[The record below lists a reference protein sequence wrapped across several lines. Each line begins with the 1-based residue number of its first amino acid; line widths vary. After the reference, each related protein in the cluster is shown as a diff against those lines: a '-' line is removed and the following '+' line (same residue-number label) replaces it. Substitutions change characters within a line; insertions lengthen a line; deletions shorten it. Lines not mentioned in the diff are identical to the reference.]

1 METRKIMSTK
11 ERKIRNLDRA
21 IAFWCIVITEIILIA
36 QNHTTLLMT
45 AANEF
50 SAVKNV
56 NFLLAIVAFIY
67 SIFTNIVSK
76 TFILILIYIPI
87 RISTVEKVKK
97 NMRYKV
103 VDNIEYYR
111 DKFESI
117 SPAEMSLILDLE
129 IEIER
134 KKDISATLLS
144 LNIKGLLDFEDDK
157 IKLKN
162 SGNLENLKPSER
174 YLFEALKDGTLDGMD
189 MSNWEKVC
197 IKEAMDD
204 GYIINAKQKRKF
216 FWKSTL
222 LLILAILMLF
232 YSIGKFTK
240 NIDEYSK
247 NVNEVQEEMG
257 TINSNLEKIVGKD
270 DKQLTNEDEIKLKE
284 EYLPIAKDA
293 IGKIGEPLV
302 LGLMIIGSIALIIG
316 LIFYKIARIAIYKS
330 GYGENKYER
339 TKEGKVL
346 AEQIAAMQRYI
357 HEFSLLSDMEKEQVK
372 LWEEFLVYAI
382 VLEENEEIVS
392 NIFSYKNVKMYSFI

>member
-129 IEIER
+129 IER

-247 NVNEVQEEMG
+247 DVNEVQEEMG

>member
-129 IEIER
+129 IER

-174 YLFEALKDGTLDGMD
+174 YLFEALKDGTLEGMD

-232 YSIGKFTK
+232 YSSGKFTK

>member
-56 NFLLAIVAFIY
+56 NFILAIVAFIY

-87 RISTVEKVKK
+87 RISTVGKVKK

-117 SPAEMSLILDLE
+117 SPAEMSLILDL
-129 IEIER
+129 EIER

-247 NVNEVQEEMG
+247 AVNEVQEEME
-257 TINSNLEKIVGKD
+257 TINGNLEKIVGKD

-284 EYLPIAKDA
+284 EYMPIAKDA

-339 TKEGKVL
+339 TKEGKILV
-346 AEQIAAMQRYI
+346 EQIAAMQRYI

-392 NIFSYKNVKMYSFI
+392 NIFLYKNVKMYSFI

>member
-56 NFLLAIVAFIY
+56 NFLLAIVDFIY

-117 SPAEMSLILDLE
+117 SPAEMSLILDL
-129 IEIER
+129 EIER

-247 NVNEVQEEMG
+247 AVNEVQEEME

>member
-1 METRKIMSTK
+1 METRKIMSTE

-97 NMRYKV
+97 NMKYKV

-111 DKFESI
+111 DKYESI
-117 SPAEMSLILDLE
+117 SPAEMSLVLDL
-129 IEIER
+129 EIER

-157 IKLKN
+157 IKIN
-162 SGNLENLKPSER
+162 NTGNLENLKPSER

-257 TINSNLEKIVGKD
+257 TINSNLEKIVSKD
-270 DKQLTNEDEIKLKE
+270 DKQLKNEDEIKLKE
-284 EYLPIAKDA
+284 EYLPIAKNA

>member
-117 SPAEMSLILDLE
+117 SPAEMSLILDL
-129 IEIER
+129 EIER

-257 TINSNLEKIVGKD
+257 TINSNLEKIVGKN

-316 LIFYKIARIAIYKS
+316 LIFYKIARIVIYKS

-346 AEQIAAMQRYI
+346 VEQIAAMQRYI

>member
-1 METRKIMSTK
+1 MKTRKIMSTK

-129 IEIER
+129 IER

-247 NVNEVQEEMG
+247 NVNEVHEEMG

-346 AEQIAAMQRYI
+346 VEQIAAMQRYI

>member
-1 METRKIMSTK
+1 MKTRKIMSTE

-117 SPAEMSLILDLE
+117 SPAEMSLILDL
-129 IEIER
+129 EIER

-302 LGLMIIGSIALIIG
+302 LVLMIIGSIALIIG

-346 AEQIAAMQRYI
+346 VEQIAAMQRYI

>member
-117 SPAEMSLILDLE
+117 SPAEMSLILDL
-129 IEIER
+129 EIER

-346 AEQIAAMQRYI
+346 VEQIAAMQRYI

-372 LWEEFLVYAI
+372 LWEEFSVYAI

>member
-21 IAFWCIVITEIILIA
+21 IAFWCVVITEIILIA

-129 IEIER
+129 IER

-204 GYIINAKQKRKF
+204 GYIINAKQKRNF
-216 FWKSTL
+216 FWKSTII
-222 LLILAILMLF
+222 LIL
-232 YSIGKFTK
+232 
-240 NIDEYSK
+240 
-247 NVNEVQEEMG
+247 
-257 TINSNLEKIVGKD
+257 
-270 DKQLTNEDEIKLKE
+270 EI
-284 EYLPIAKDA
+284 
-293 IGKIGEPLV
+293 
-302 LGLMIIGSIALIIG
+302 
-316 LIFYKIARIAIYKS
+316 IY
-330 GYGENKYER
+330 
-339 TKEGKVL
+339 TL
-346 AEQIAAMQRYI
+346 
-357 HEFSLLSDMEKEQVK
+357 
-372 LWEEFLVYAI
+372 
-382 VLEENEEIVS
+382 
-392 NIFSYKNVKMYSFI
+392 

>member
-1 METRKIMSTK
+1 MKTRKIMSTK

-129 IEIER
+129 IER

-204 GYIINAKQKRKF
+204 GYIINAKQKRKS

-346 AEQIAAMQRYI
+346 VEQIAAMQRYI

>member
-21 IAFWCIVITEIILIA
+21 IAFWCVVITEIILIA

-117 SPAEMSLILDLE
+117 SPAEMSLILDL
-129 IEIER
+129 EIER

>member
-1 METRKIMSTK
+1 METRKIMSTE

-129 IEIER
+129 IER

-232 YSIGKFTK
+232 CSIGKFTK

-346 AEQIAAMQRYI
+346 VEQIAAMQRYI

>member
-1 METRKIMSTK
+1 MKTRKIMSTK

-21 IAFWCIVITEIILIA
+21 IAFGCIVITEIILIA

-117 SPAEMSLILDLE
+117 SPAEMSLILDL
-129 IEIER
+129 EIER

-346 AEQIAAMQRYI
+346 VEQIAAMQRYI

>member
-1 METRKIMSTK
+1 METRKIMSTE

-117 SPAEMSLILDLE
+117 SPAEMSLILDL
-129 IEIER
+129 EIER

>member
-21 IAFWCIVITEIILIA
+21 IAFWCVVITEIILIA

-129 IEIER
+129 IER

-144 LNIKGLLDFEDDK
+144 LNIKGLLDFEGDK

-247 NVNEVQEEMG
+247 AVNEVQEEMG
-257 TINSNLEKIVGKD
+257 TINSNLEKIVGKN

-346 AEQIAAMQRYI
+346 VEQIAAMQRYI

>member
-1 METRKIMSTK
+1 MKTRKIMSTK

-117 SPAEMSLILDLE
+117 SPAEMSLILDL
-129 IEIER
+129 EIER

>member
-1 METRKIMSTK
+1 METRKIMSTE

-129 IEIER
+129 IER

-247 NVNEVQEEMG
+247 AVNEVQEEMG

-346 AEQIAAMQRYI
+346 VEQIAAMQRYI

-392 NIFSYKNVKMYSFI
+392 NIFSYKNVKRYSFI

>member
-117 SPAEMSLILDLE
+117 SPAEMSLILDL
-129 IEIER
+129 EIER

-257 TINSNLEKIVGKD
+257 TINSNLEKIVGKN

-346 AEQIAAMQRYI
+346 VEQIAAMQRYI

>member
-117 SPAEMSLILDLE
+117 SPAEMSLILDL
-129 IEIER
+129 EIER

-346 AEQIAAMQRYI
+346 VEQIAAMQRYI

>member
-67 SIFTNIVSK
+67 SIYTNIVSK

-87 RISTVEKVKK
+87 RISTVGKVKK

-117 SPAEMSLILDLE
+117 SPAEMSLILDL
-129 IEIER
+129 EIER

-247 NVNEVQEEMG
+247 AVNEVQEEME
-257 TINSNLEKIVGKD
+257 TINGNLEKIVGKD
-270 DKQLTNEDEIKLKE
+270 DKQLKNEDEIKLKE
-284 EYLPIAKDA
+284 EYMPIAKDA

-339 TKEGKVL
+339 TKEGKILV
-346 AEQIAAMQRYI
+346 EQIAAMQRYI

-392 NIFSYKNVKMYSFI
+392 NIFSYKNVKMYRFI

>member
-1 METRKIMSTK
+1 METRKIMPTK

-67 SIFTNIVSK
+67 SIFTNIMSK

-117 SPAEMSLILDLE
+117 SPAEMSLILDL
-129 IEIER
+129 EIER

-257 TINSNLEKIVGKD
+257 TINSNLEKIVGKN

>member
-117 SPAEMSLILDLE
+117 SPAEMSLILDL
-129 IEIER
+129 EIER

>member
-129 IEIER
+129 IER

-162 SGNLENLKPSER
+162 SGNLGNLKPSER
-174 YLFEALKDGTLDGMD
+174 YLFEALKDGTLDRMD

-247 NVNEVQEEMG
+247 DVNEVQEEMG

-346 AEQIAAMQRYI
+346 VEQIAAMQRYI

-392 NIFSYKNVKMYSFI
+392 NIFSYKNVKMYNFI

>member
-56 NFLLAIVAFIY
+56 NFILAIVAFIY

-87 RISTVEKVKK
+87 RISTVGKVKK

-117 SPAEMSLILDLE
+117 SPAEMSLILDL
-129 IEIER
+129 EIER

-247 NVNEVQEEMG
+247 AVNEVQEEME

-284 EYLPIAKDA
+284 EYMPIAKDA

-339 TKEGKVL
+339 TKEGKILV
-346 AEQIAAMQRYI
+346 EQIAAMQRYI

>member
-21 IAFWCIVITEIILIA
+21 IAFWCVVITEIILIA

-129 IEIER
+129 IER

-144 LNIKGLLDFEDDK
+144 LNIKGLLDFEGDK

-247 NVNEVQEEMG
+247 AVNEVQEEMG

-346 AEQIAAMQRYI
+346 VEQIAAMQRYI

>member
-129 IEIER
+129 IER

-174 YLFEALKDGTLDGMD
+174 YLFEALKDGTLEGMD

>member
-1 METRKIMSTK
+1 MKTRKIMSTK

-129 IEIER
+129 IER

-247 NVNEVQEEMG
+247 AVNEVQEEMG
-257 TINSNLEKIVGKD
+257 TINSNLEKIVGKN

>member
-1 METRKIMSTK
+1 MKTRKIMSTE

-129 IEIER
+129 IER

-222 LLILAILMLF
+222 LLILAILMLL

-257 TINSNLEKIVGKD
+257 TINSNLEKIVGKN

-346 AEQIAAMQRYI
+346 AEQVAAMQRYI

>member
-1 METRKIMSTK
+1 MKTRKIMSTK

-129 IEIER
+129 IER

-144 LNIKGLLDFEDDK
+144 LNIKGLLDFEGDK

-247 NVNEVQEEMG
+247 AVNEVQEEMG

-346 AEQIAAMQRYI
+346 VEQIAAMQRYI

>member
-117 SPAEMSLILDLE
+117 SPAEMSLILDL
-129 IEIER
+129 EIER

-346 AEQIAAMQRYI
+346 VEQIAAMQRYI

-392 NIFSYKNVKMYSFI
+392 NIFSYKNVKRYSFI

>member
-1 METRKIMSTK
+1 METRKIMSTE

-97 NMRYKV
+97 NMKYKV

-117 SPAEMSLILDLE
+117 SPAEMSLVLDL
-129 IEIER
+129 EIER

-157 IKLKN
+157 IKIN
-162 SGNLENLKPSER
+162 NTGNLENLKPSER

-257 TINSNLEKIVGKD
+257 TINSNLEKIVSKD
-270 DKQLTNEDEIKLKE
+270 DKQLKNEDEIKLKE
-284 EYLPIAKDA
+284 EYLPIAKNA

>member
-1 METRKIMSTK
+1 MKTRKIMSTK

-129 IEIER
+129 IER

-189 MSNWEKVC
+189 MSNREKVC

>member
-97 NMRYKV
+97 NMKYKV

-117 SPAEMSLILDLE
+117 SPAEMSLVLDL
-129 IEIER
+129 EIER

-157 IKLKN
+157 IKIN
-162 SGNLENLKPSER
+162 NTGNLENLKPSER

-346 AEQIAAMQRYI
+346 VEQIAAMQRYI

>member
-11 ERKIRNLDRA
+11 ERKIRNLDKA
-21 IAFWCIVITEIILIA
+21 IAFWCIVITEIIVIA

-129 IEIER
+129 IER

-222 LLILAILMLF
+222 LLILTILMLF

-346 AEQIAAMQRYI
+346 AEQVAAMQRYI

-392 NIFSYKNVKMYSFI
+392 NIFSYKNVKRYSFI

>member
-1 METRKIMSTK
+1 METRKIMSTE

-21 IAFWCIVITEIILIA
+21 IAFWCIVITEIIVIA

-129 IEIER
+129 IER
-134 KKDISATLLS
+134 KKDISATLLN

-316 LIFYKIARIAIYKS
+316 LIFYKIARIAICKS

-346 AEQIAAMQRYI
+346 VEQIAAMQRYI

>member
-21 IAFWCIVITEIILIA
+21 IAFWCVVITEIILIA

-129 IEIER
+129 IER

-144 LNIKGLLDFEDDK
+144 LNIKGLLDFEGDK

-204 GYIINAKQKRKF
+204 GYIINVKQKRKF

-247 NVNEVQEEMG
+247 AVNEVQEEMG

-346 AEQIAAMQRYI
+346 VEQIAAMQRYI

>member
-21 IAFWCIVITEIILIA
+21 IAFWCVVITEIILIA

-117 SPAEMSLILDLE
+117 SPAEMSLILDL
-129 IEIER
+129 EIER

-247 NVNEVQEEMG
+247 AVNEVQKEMG

-346 AEQIAAMQRYI
+346 VEQIAAMQRHI

>member
-1 METRKIMSTK
+1 M
-11 ERKIRNLDRA
+11 
-21 IAFWCIVITEIILIA
+21 
-36 QNHTTLLMT
+36 
-45 AANEF
+45 
-50 SAVKNV
+50 
-56 NFLLAIVAFIY
+56 
-67 SIFTNIVSK
+67 
-76 TFILILIYIPI
+76 
-87 RISTVEKVKK
+87 
-97 NMRYKV
+97 
-103 VDNIEYYR
+103 
-111 DKFESI
+111 
-117 SPAEMSLILDLE
+117 
-129 IEIER
+129 
-134 KKDISATLLS
+134 
-144 LNIKGLLDFEDDK
+144 
-157 IKLKN
+157 
-162 SGNLENLKPSER
+162 
-174 YLFEALKDGTLDGMD
+174 LFR
-189 MSNWEKVC
+189 S
-197 IKEAMDD
+197 KEAMDD

-247 NVNEVQEEMG
+247 AVNEVQEEME

-284 EYLPIAKDA
+284 EYMPIAKDA

-339 TKEGKVL
+339 TKEGKILV
-346 AEQIAAMQRYI
+346 EQIAAMQRYI